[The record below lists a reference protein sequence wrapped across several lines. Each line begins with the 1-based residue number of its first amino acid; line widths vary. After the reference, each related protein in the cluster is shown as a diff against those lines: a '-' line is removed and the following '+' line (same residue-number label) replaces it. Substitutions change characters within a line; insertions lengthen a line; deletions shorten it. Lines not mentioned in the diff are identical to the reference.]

1 MKQVLWGKICWV
13 VYVILAVLGF
23 YSCTHGVFLFVV
35 SGGYALVAADKL
47 LIVATYL
54 VAEHRL

>member
-23 YSCTHGVFLFVV
+23 YSCAHGVFLFVV